1 MPPSIGNSGRVT
13 LTGLQLPSLAP
24 NLAHF
29 LATESGTSP
38 ADPRQ
43 AADRHCHLDRTYLP
57 PQAPPRGPRPPHL
70 HRVPDDHD
78 PTGPPSPVTRTVTG
92 SCSRPPPPSAT
103 VPSTCPSFQKRPAFE
118 TVIAPREI
126 FNALPGRSRK
136 PEYLR
141 DSQGSVL
148 DAWFKR
154 RTERDLVIKINT
166 GGGKTVAGLLVLQS
180 CLNEH
185 QGPALYVAPDNY
197 LVDQVRAKRWTSAY
211 RRWMIPRILTT
222 SVVSASPL

>member
-1 MPPSIGNSGRVT
+1 M
-13 LTGLQLPSLAP
+13 
-24 NLAHF
+24 
-29 LATESGTSP
+29 
-38 ADPRQ
+38 
-43 AADRHCHLDRTYLP
+43 
-57 PQAPPRGPRPPHL
+57 
-70 HRVPDDHD
+70 
-78 PTGPPSPVTRTVTG
+78 
-92 SCSRPPPPSAT
+92 
-103 VPSTCPSFQKRPAFE
+103 
-118 TVIAPREI
+118 IAPREI

-197 LVDQVRAKRWTSAY
+197 LVDQVRAQAMDLGLQTVDDPKDSDYISGKRFAVVNIHKLMNGRSVFGGPASIQPDH
-211 RRWMIPRILTT
+211 IPIGSMVIDDVHAAISTTGSQYSLTFER
-222 SVVSASPL
+222 SLGD